1 MPGEEIFI
9 KLRNTKW
16 KSVELYRSHLV
27 LNKQQGVY
35 AIGIQKIDRISQL
48 AQKWKWAYVGISKN
62 IKARL
67 KQHLPQNERKRWLR
81 KWMFANIKTAQVMYR
96 YTNLSQ
102 RKLKLIEKEYI
113 ESKNPIFNILKKRKK
128 IKGRKK

>member
-48 AQKWKWAYVGISKN
+48 AQKWKWAYVGK
-62 IKARL
+62 
-67 KQHLPQNERKRWLR
+67 
-81 KWMFANIKTAQVMYR
+81 
-96 YTNLSQ
+96 
-102 RKLKLIEKEYI
+102 
-113 ESKNPIFNILKKRKK
+113 
-128 IKGRKK
+128 